1 MFDKIQLL
9 TLNSNRTLPMT
20 NCTQETFAFPGCK
33 SRRIEASFEGG
44 DITSDGGVLLLCQ
57 ADRVLKLSESIT
69 KALDDPRRRASCQ
82 HDALSL
88 VRQRLYA
95 LSLGYEDLND
105 HQTLRRDLALQT
117 AVERTQ
123 VLASAST
130 LCRFEN
136 RADRAQAWRL
146 HEVLIEQFIGTFK
159 RAPRKLVL
167 DFDATDDR
175 VHGQQE
181 GGFFHGYY
189 DHYCFLPLY
198 VFCRDQLLV
207 SYLRPSKIDGAKHAW
222 AILSLLVKRL
232 RQVWPKVRIVFRGD
246 SGFCRWRMLSWCERH
261 GVDYI
266 VGIARNT
273 RLNRFAQRLLDEAL
287 ARFELA
293 ERKQR
298 LFGEFYY
305 AAATWNRERRV
316 IVKAEHTSKGS
327 NPRYIV
333 TNLSGS
339 PQRLYDRVYCARG
352 EMENRIKEQQ
362 LDLFADRTSCH
373 RWWPNQFRL
382 LMSSFAYVL
391 LEAIRRLGLAGTEL
405 ARAYVG
411 TIRLKLLKIGA
422 VILRN
427 TRRIR
432 FLLASACPYQRL
444 FHLVAARLVPG

>member
-9 TLNSNRTLPMT
+9 TPKSNRTLPMT
-20 NCTQETFAFPGCK
+20 NCIQESFVFPGCK
-33 SRRIEASFEGG
+33 GRRIEASFEGG
-44 DITSDGGVLLLCQ
+44 DITSDGGVLLLRQ
-57 ADRVLKLSESIT
+57 VDRVLKLSESIN

-82 HDALSL
+82 HDGLSL

-95 LSLGYEDLND
+95 WALGYEDLND
-105 HQTLRRDLALQT
+105 HHTLRGDLALQT
-117 AVERTQ
+117 AVECTET
-123 VLASAST
+123 LASAST

-136 RADRAQAWRL
+136 RADGGQAWRL
-146 HEVLIEQFIGTFK
+146 HEVLLKGFIGSFK

-167 DFDATDDR
+167 DFDATD
-175 VHGQQE
+175 
-181 GGFFHGYY
+181 

-222 AILSLLVKRL
+222 AILLLLVKRL
-232 RQVWPKVRIVFRGD
+232 RQRWPKVRIVLRAD
-246 SGFCRWRMLSWCERH
+246 SGFCRWRILSWCERH
-261 GVDYI
+261 AVEYI
-266 VGIARNT
+266 VGIAR
-273 RLNRFAQRLLDEAL
+273 
-287 ARFELA
+287 FERTA
-293 ERKQR
+293 TKQR
-298 LFGEFYY
+298 VFDEFTY
-305 AAATWNRERRV
+305 AAATWNRHRRI
-316 IVKAEHTSKGS
+316 IVKGEHTAKGA

-333 TNLSGS
+333 TNLSGA
-339 PQRLYDRVYCARG
+339 PKRLYDQVYCARG

-391 LEAIRRLGLAGTEL
+391 LETIRRLGLADTEL
-405 ARAYVG
+405 SRAYVG
-411 TIRLKLLKIGA
+411 TIRLKLLNIGA

-432 FLLASACPYQRL
+432 FLLASAHPYQML
-444 FHLVAARLVPG
+444 YFLVAHRLAPG